1 MVATPAVV
9 RRLFLEAESSRLT
22 ALAGVQ
28 IAVGR
33 LLASLV

>member
-9 RRLFLEAESSRLT
+9 RQLFLGADSRRLT